1 MGRYC
6 VLFQEDFSIIEL
18 VAQRLRFDAA
28 PSVFVRGRA
37 FCSLSFRLS
46 GEVFVAG
53 KQQTYHILP
62 QSVFYMPSGYDYTT
76 KVAVSGEMYVIHF
89 WAEEGYPAEPFVW
102 TPAESDV
109 YEKLFEKI
117 FENAP
122 LGRRKDF
129 GTMGQFCRLLARIRA
144 DSQPERELAPKRML
158 RAKAEIHQRFNDS
171 TLTVAELAQAAGLSQ
186 VYFRREFKQC
196 FGCQPV
202 EYISNIR
209 IEHAKALLEAGDCSI
224 SEAAIRSGYDSISY
238 FSYRFRCITG
248 LSPSQYRDSAALK

>member
-1 MGRYC
+1 MI
-6 VLFQEDFSIIEL
+6 FQDDFSIIEL
-18 VAQRLRFDAA
+18 VAQRLRCEAA

-37 FCSLSFRLS
+37 FCSLSFRLC
-46 GEVFVAG
+46 GEVFVEG
-53 KQQTYHILP
+53 KQQKYHILP
-62 QSVFYMPSGYDYTT
+62 QSIFYMPSGYDYRTE
-76 KVAVSGEMYVIHF
+76 VAVSGEMYVIHF

-102 TPAESDV
+102 TPVEPDV
-109 YEKLFEKI
+109 YEKMFERI
-117 FENAP
+117 FESAP

-129 GTMGQFCRLLARIRA
+129 GMMGQFYRLLDRIRA
-144 DSQPERELAPKRML
+144 DSQPERGLAPRRML

-171 TLTVAELAQAAGLSQ
+171 TLTVAELAQASGLSQ

-209 IEHAKALLEAGDCSI
+209 MEHAKALLEAGDCSI
-224 SEAAIRSGYDSISY
+224 SEAAIRSGYDNISY

-248 LSPSQYRDSAALK
+248 LSPSQYRNSAAQK